1 MSIEVDWGLAAR
13 VAGGL
18 AGDDPA
24 GAPPPDLAA
33 SATDAAARVEAF
45 TGMRPPGALPEI
57 EWVDRRAWINANL
70 DTLRSTMA
78 PLLERSGAAP
88 QPLRSVAGGL
98 IAVEV
103 GGLLGLFCRRVMGQ
117 YEVRLLDP
125 GTSPRLLLVGP
136 NLRMAAGQ
144 MGVSHDDLVRWV
156 TVHEVTHAV
165 QFGAVPWLRDHL
177 GGLLRELIA
186 GLTFRPDPRALLRL
200 DLDDLRAVADSVRRG
215 GLVGAVMGPE
225 RQATVERLQG
235 TMALVEGHAEH
246 VMDGA
251 LVDSLDSVPQ
261 LRAALNSRRAG
272 RSPVLRVL
280 DRLLGFELKL
290 RQYESGRRFCDAV
303 ADERGEEGLTA
314 AWSQPSTLPSWPE
327 IEDPPAWLARTRPAA
342 A

>member
-1 MSIEVDWGLAAR
+1 MSIEVDWALAAR

-18 AGDDPA
+18 AGEDPP

-33 SATDAAARVEAF
+33 AAADAAARVEAF
-45 TGMRPPGALPEI
+45 TGLRAAAPIPEL
-57 EWVDRRAWINANL
+57 EWIDRRAWVSANL
-70 DTLRSTMA
+70 DTMRSTLT
-78 PLLERSGAAP
+78 PLLERAGAAP
-88 QPLRSVAGGL
+88 QPLRSVVGGL
-98 IAVEV
+98 VAVEV
-103 GGLLGLFCRRVMGQ
+103 GGLLGIFGRRVMGQ
-117 YEVRLLDP
+117 YEVRLLEP
-125 GTSPRLLLVGP
+125 EAPPRLLLVGP
-136 NLRMAAGQ
+136 NLRMAADK
-144 MGVSHDDLVRWV
+144 MDVRHDDLVRWV

-200 DLDDLRAVADSVRRG
+200 DLDDLRAVADTIRRG
-215 GLVGAVMGPE
+215 GLVAAVMGPE

-251 LVDSLDSVPQ
+251 LAGSLESVPQ
-261 LRAALNSRRAG
+261 LRAALDSRRAG

-303 ADERGEEGLTA
+303 ADARGEEGLTA

-327 IEDPPAWLARTRPAA
+327 IEDPAAWLARTRPAA